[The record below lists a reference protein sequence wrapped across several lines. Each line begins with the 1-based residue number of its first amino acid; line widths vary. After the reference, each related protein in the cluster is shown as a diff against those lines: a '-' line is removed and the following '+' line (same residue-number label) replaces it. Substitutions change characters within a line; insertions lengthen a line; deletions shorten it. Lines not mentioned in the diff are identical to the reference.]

1 MNIIGRTIANRYE
14 IINKTGV
21 GGMAT
26 VYMAKDKVLNRNVA
40 IKVLKDEFTTDDEFV
55 KRFNSEAQSAASL
68 SHPNIVSIYDDS
80 EYNAGP
86 KAKKDIEDILVE
98 DNFEKISLKFKLNNS
113 LRSKILKIK
122 YKYIDIP
129 LSLSKIEKNSIVFLQ
144 YPAYSSFI
152 LKIII
157 KKLKEKSKKLFY
169 IVHDVES
176 LRLFRDKPEYHHEER
191 SLLNMADGLIVHNQ
205 EMRKWLIKDGIT
217 VPMVD
222 IKVFDYLNDKID
234 RQSTSFD
241 KSICFAGN
249 LSKSSFLEEVET
261 KYELDLYGMYPAKE
275 YKNGV
280 KYKGAYPPSE
290 LGKQLTQNF
299 GLIWDGDS
307 VEECNGIYG
316 EYMQYNNPHKFSLYL
331 SLGIPVIIWE
341 KAALAKF
348 VKKNNVGITI
358 ANLKDLD
365 RILDNIT
372 YEKYKEMKKNSE
384 EIGNSVRQ
392 GKFTKTAV
400 EEIIRK
406 VDNLGDITK

>member
-1 MNIIGRTIANRYE
+1 MKKY
-14 IINKTGV
+14 
-21 GGMAT
+21 
-26 VYMAKDKVLNRNVA
+26 
-40 IKVLKDEFTTDDEFV
+40 
-55 KRFNSEAQSAASL
+55 
-68 SHPNIVSIYDDS
+68 IVSIYDDS

-86 KAKKDIEDILVE
+86 KAKKDVEDILVE

-113 LRSKILKIK
+113 LKSKILKIK

-157 KKLKEKSKKLFY
+157 KKLKEKSRKLFY

-176 LRLFRDKPEYHHEER
+176 LRLFRDKPEYHHEEQ

-331 SLGIPVIIWE
+331 SLGIPVIIWK

-348 VKKNNVGITI
+348 VKGNNIGIVI

-372 YEKYKEMKKNSE
+372 YEEYKEMKKNSE
-384 EIGNSVRQ
+384 EVGDSVRQ
-392 GKFTKTAV
+392 GKFTKAAV
-400 EEIIRK
+400 KKLIRK

>member
-1 MNIIGRTIANRYE
+1 MKKY
-14 IINKTGV
+14 
-21 GGMAT
+21 
-26 VYMAKDKVLNRNVA
+26 
-40 IKVLKDEFTTDDEFV
+40 
-55 KRFNSEAQSAASL
+55 
-68 SHPNIVSIYDDS
+68 IVSIYDDS

-86 KAKKDIEDILVE
+86 KAKKDVEYILVK

-113 LRSKILKIK
+113 LKSKILKMK

-129 LSLSKIEKNSIVFLQ
+129 LSLSKIEKKSIVFLQ

-157 KKLKEKSKKLFY
+157 KKLKEKSEKLFY

-176 LRLFRDKPEYHHEER
+176 LRLFKDKPEYHREER
-191 SLLNMADGLIVHNQ
+191 SLLNLADGLIVHNQ

-222 IKVFDYLNDKID
+222 IKVFDYLNNKNNK
-234 RQSTSFD
+234 QNVSFD

-249 LSKSSFLEEVET
+249 LSKSSFLEKVET

-275 YKNGV
+275 YKRGV
-280 KYKGAYPPSE
+280 KYKGAFPPNKLSE
-290 LGKQLTQNF
+290 QLIQNF
-299 GLIWDGDS
+299 GLIWDGNS
-307 VEECNGIYG
+307 IEECNGIYG
-316 EYMQYNNPHKFSLYL
+316 EYMKYNNPHKFSLYL

-348 VKKNNVGITI
+348 VKENNVGITI

-365 RILDNIT
+365 EILDNLT
-372 YEKYKEMKKNSE
+372 VDEFKKMKINSE
-384 EIGNSVRQ
+384 KVGSRVRQ
-392 GKFTKTAV
+392 GYFTRTAV
-400 EEIIRK
+400 EELIRK
-406 VDNLGDITK
+406 VDNFGDITK